1 MALLLVQTVAP
12 ADSALAGQPVGN
24 RGATSSV
31 ARSAP
36 TPSPEERLIGV
47 YQLIGQ
53 ARLAGALEQ
62 ADALVR
68 DVPNFRL
75 AHLVRGDLLTA
86 RYGGLTRF
94 GGGVPQEASG
104 STEQAQQ
111 IAQMRQEATLR
122 LRALQES
129 PPAGA
134 VPRQFVMLPPS
145 TRHAIAVDTSRSRL
159 YLFEHRGGKLSLIES
174 HYVSIGRAG
183 IDKQVEGDQRTPLGV
198 YFITSK
204 LSDRQLKDLYGAGAL
219 PLNYPNEYDRRI
231 GRTGSGIWLHGVPSD
246 SYSRAPRETDGCVAL
261 ANEDLRRIMR
271 TVRAGHT
278 PVVIAERIDWVAP
291 ESLDGERQQV
301 LALLEDWRD
310 VRWDPARAAQFY
322 AASLG
327 DDDKAQPSRVSPER
341 LFRTSRAM
349 PTQLKDVSILAWR
362 DRRDLLVVTFGEVPQ
377 GARSGA
383 VLRQYWAREGGGWK
397 IVYEGV
403 IG

>member
-1 MALLLVQTVAP
+1 MAGKP
-12 ADSALAGQPVGN
+12 GGS
-24 RGATSSV
+24 RGATSP
-31 ARSAP
+31 AP
-36 TPSPEERLIGV
+36 RPAATTRSPEERLIAV
-47 YQLIGQ
+47 YRLIGE
-53 ARLAGALEQ
+53 ARLAEALEQ

-86 RYGGLTRF
+86 RHGGLTAF
-94 GGGVPQEASG
+94 AGGVPQGTSAS
-104 STEQAQQ
+104 SEQAQQ

-122 LRALQES
+122 LRALQEM
-129 PPAGA
+129 PPPGA

-145 TRHAIAVDTSRSRL
+145 TQHAIAVDTSRSRL
-159 YLFEHRGGKLSLIES
+159 YLFEHRAGKLALIAS

-183 IDKQVEGDQRTPLGV
+183 VDKQVEGDQRTPLGV

-204 LSDRQLKDLYGAGAL
+204 LSERQLKDLYGAGAL

-246 SYSRAPRETDGCVAL
+246 SYARAPRETDGCVAL

-271 TVRAGHT
+271 TVRTRHT

-291 ESLDGERQQV
+291 DSLDGERRQV
-301 LALLEDWRD
+301 LALLEGWRD
-310 VRWDPARAAQFY
+310 VRWDPARAAHFY
-322 AASLG
+322 ATSLG

-341 LFRTSRAM
+341 LFRTSRAR

-383 VLRQYWAREGGGWK
+383 VLRQYWAREGNGWK

-403 IG
+403 VG